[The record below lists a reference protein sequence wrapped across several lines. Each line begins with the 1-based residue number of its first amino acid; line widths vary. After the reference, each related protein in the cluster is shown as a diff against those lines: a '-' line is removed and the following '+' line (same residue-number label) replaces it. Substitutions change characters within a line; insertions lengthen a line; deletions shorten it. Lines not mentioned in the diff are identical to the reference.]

1 MSNTH
6 LWRWRAPAAVAAAGA
21 LLSAPAFAQQ
31 LTPRTPGL
39 WQVDSQVQMSPLGV
53 NQRQSEKLCLTPALA
68 QRDGAPASALQ
79 DDGWRCQAKNTATGA
94 GRLAYTLDCR
104 KDADR
109 AKGTGEVVL
118 TGSKQFDGKSRIEAQ
133 MEGMAVVVVASYS
146 GRFLGAVCGSAP
158 LMKWEGV
165 SEAPRKPA
173 PAGKEAAPAK

>member
-1 MSNTH
+1 MNTNVRIGWVRV
-6 LWRWRAPAAVAAAGA
+6 LVAAAGA
-21 LLSAPAFAQQ
+21 LWAVPALAQQ

-53 NQRQSEKLCLTPALA
+53 NQRQSEKLCLTPELA
-68 QRDGAPASALQ
+68 ARDGAPASALQ
-79 DDGWRCQAKNTATGA
+79 EDGWRCQAAHQASGA
-94 GRLAYTLDCR
+94 GKLNYTLDCR

-146 GRFLGAVCGSAP
+146 GRFLSAACGSAP

-165 SEAPRKPA
+165 SEAPRKAGAAASPA
-173 PAGKEAAPAK
+173 RPPK

>member
-1 MSNTH
+1 MNNSQH
-6 LWRWRAPAAVAAAGA
+6 RLRHAWVAEAAAAA

-53 NQRQSEKLCLTPALA
+53 NQRQAEKLCLTPELA

-79 DDGWRCQAKNTATGA
+79 DDGWRCQARTTATGA
-94 GRLAYTLDCR
+94 GKLAYTLDCR

-109 AKGTGEVVL
+109 AKGSGEVVL
-118 TGSKQFDGKSRIEAQ
+118 TGSKQFAGKSRIEAQ
-133 MEGMAVVVVASYS
+133 MEGMAVVVVGSYS
-146 GRFLGAVCGSAP
+146 GRFVGAECGSAP

-165 SEAPRKPA
+165 SEAPRKPG
-173 PAGKEAAPAK
+173 PAGKTAAPAK